1 MLPILPILC
10 LHRRRGSH
18 FLHSFLDFI
27 VGRSVMFS
35 IHPADIIVG
44 GSVMFSIHPADIII
58 NRIRLLTQ
66 FIHRRTYSLAKR
78 SRYLFIHRLYR
89 QSDWLSIHSPA
100 SSVKLLRPW
109 CIYRLSLETAFT
121 SRSELGAL
129 HTSPKRL
136 LIYLGCFVWWRRKQ
150 D

>member
-10 LHRRRGSH
+10 LHCRRGSH
-18 FLHSFLDFI
+18 FLHSFPDFI

-35 IHPADIIVG
+35 IYPADII
-44 GSVMFSIHPADIII
+44 M

-66 FIHRRTYSLAKR
+66 FIHRHTYSLAKR
-78 SRYLFIHRLYR
+78 SQYLFIHRLYR
-89 QSDWLSIHSPA
+89 QSDWLSIHSPT

-109 CIYRLSLETAFT
+109 CIYRLPLETAFT
-121 SRSELGAL
+121 SGSELGAL
-129 HTSPKRL
+129 HSSPKRL

-150 D
+150 DWGFGLHF